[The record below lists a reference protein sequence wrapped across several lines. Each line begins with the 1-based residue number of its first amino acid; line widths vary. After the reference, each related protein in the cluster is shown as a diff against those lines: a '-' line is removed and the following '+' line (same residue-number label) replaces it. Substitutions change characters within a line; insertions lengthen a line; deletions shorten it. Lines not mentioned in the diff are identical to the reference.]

1 MRPGMT
7 MRPPLPRSGSMPPGS
22 QIRPNQVPLQV
33 QRPSTPQQPQAP
45 PDNTMKRKIDQVAGS
60 LPNAPRPK
68 MPNITPAAGNQ
79 VGGIKPMVPVAKGG
93 MMPPQA
99 KASQGP
105 MSEGQMTPVAKTPQA
120 LITPVANRHTPSQLQ
135 PNPKSGP
142 SGNMVPKVGQKIPSA
157 PNTVPPNVPKT
168 PAQQF
173 NRGNVTPIANTT
185 PQIPK
190 ASPYTQAPVPNA
202 PKAGQ
207 FQTQQTQSQAAKWNQ
222 TPPARAVP
230 TQTAPAPNVTPQT
243 VKTGSEDSAK
253 NVVQAELA
261 SRKLDVMVKSLINEW
276 EKFPPE
282 HRMQPMVTVA
292 RRLTAKVPVDILNA
306 MVEEF
311 LAVITGVQGPAV
323 SLDEEPASCSLDM
336 KEHHAICTDEA
347 GAPAEETP
355 VQEETTDSYKPEE
368 PAAPATPV
376 VQGVS
381 MEALEGFLNGAE
393 NQKPYTWLQGWA
405 ALQIPKDQEATA
417 VCSLLE
423 VASRDSNVTD
433 IAPKILVEL
442 VRTRKMPLQV
452 LDEALHAFASKLEE
466 LVQTNE
472 NAWHLASYVFLY
484 LFPKTRDSSYGFLFA
499 GFTWQAWWQIV
510 EQSLSAAD
518 RFRAFDIVVLLLQM
532 MQDRSNALINK
543 MQVWIEGNRTETVQ
557 KVLCNW
563 GQMDKA
569 SIIETLSAYGIEL

>member
-7 MRPPLPRSGSMPPGS
+7 MRPPLPRSGSIPPGS
-22 QIRPNQVPLQV
+22 QIRPNQIPLQV

-45 PDNTMKRKIDQVAGS
+45 PDNSMKRKIDQVAGS

-79 VGGIKPMVPVAKGG
+79 VGGIKPVVPVAKLG

-99 KASQGP
+99 KATQGP
-105 MSEGQMTPVAKTPQA
+105 MPPVAKTPQVVIA
-120 LITPVANRHTPSQLQ
+120 PVANRNTPTQLQ

-142 SGNMVPKVGQKIPSA
+142 SGNVVPKVGQKVPAA

-168 PAQQF
+168 PPQQF
-173 NRGNVTPIANTT
+173 NRGNITPVANTV

-190 ASPYTQAPVPNA
+190 ASPYAQAPVPNA

-222 TPPARAVP
+222 TPPVRAVP

-243 VKTGSEDSAK
+243 VKTASEGSAK

-261 SRKLDVMVKSLINEW
+261 SRKLDVMVKSLLNEW

-282 HRMQPMVTVA
+282 HRLQPMVTVA

-311 LAVITGVQGPAV
+311 LAVITGVQGAV
-323 SLDEEPASCSLDM
+323 TLDEEPASGSLDT
-336 KEHHAICTDEA
+336 KDEA
-347 GAPAEETP
+347 GAPAEETRI
-355 VQEETTDSYKPEE
+355 QEETTDSYKPEE
-368 PAAPATPV
+368 PAAPAAPV
-376 VQGVS
+376 AQGVS

-405 ALQIPKDQEATA
+405 ALQITKDQEAAA

-423 VASRDSNVTD
+423 VASKESNVTD

-466 LVQTNE
+466 LVQANE